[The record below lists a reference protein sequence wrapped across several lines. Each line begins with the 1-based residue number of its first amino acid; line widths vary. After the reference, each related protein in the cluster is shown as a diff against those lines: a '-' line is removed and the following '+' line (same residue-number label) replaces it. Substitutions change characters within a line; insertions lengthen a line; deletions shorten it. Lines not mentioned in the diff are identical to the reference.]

1 MVKAA
6 NLIHQ
11 NNKNAFFII
20 SQATSIKRETLEKFL
35 KDCSNKPLFLIN
47 EGPVKDIFLKSDLV
61 IATSGTVT
69 LEAALCCVPTII
81 VYKMSPIS
89 YRMAKL
95 LVKVKYA
102 GLANLIIN
110 AQVMPELLQNDAT
123 PEKISEKALYMLDNL
138 FYFQNQLQMVRKFL
152 GKKGASKRAANIAI
166 YMLKRSELSLKFD
179 KLT

>member
-1 MVKAA
+1 
-6 NLIHQ
+6 
-11 NNKNAFFII
+11 
-20 SQATSIKRETLEKFL
+20 
-35 KDCSNKPLFLIN
+35 
-47 EGPVKDIFLKSDLV
+47 
-61 IATSGTVT
+61 
-69 LEAALCCVPTII
+69 
-81 VYKMSPIS
+81 MSPIS